1 MAKETFHVV
10 PNGDGWAVKKE
21 GNERMSST
29 HDTQKNAIEGAR
41 EMAKEGDDIV
51 IHRAD
56 GSIRDRVTYNGSTI
70 NGGDDRDTSSR
81 PEAHD
86 VYSVGTRVRW
96 GPVVAGVVV
105 ALAVGTLLTALATAI
120 GLSTVDPNAHGK
132 TIAIAAG
139 IVWLFIM
146 AVSLFAGGCVAT
158 RTTTR
163 ETKTEA
169 LILGT
174 LVWGASAIVMAL
186 GFGSATGLAVNATR
200 TASAVASN
208 ERPFYRDLGWSDDQ
222 VRRYEG
228 MTDTDRVR
236 REMNLDEDQARKYD
250 QARRQGSEAAG
261 SVKNATPQEI
271 AWWTLAGLLISIAA
285 AIGGA
290 LVGAGPEVTRRVLFR
305 ATTGRRVA
313 APADAREPVHA

>member
-1 MAKETFHVV
+1 MTKDVLHVV
-10 PNGDGWAVKKE
+10 PNGDGWAVKRE
-21 GNERMSST
+21 GNERASST

-41 EMAKEGDDIV
+41 QLAKEGDDIV

-56 GSIRDRVTYNGSTI
+56 GSIRDRITYTGAAINGS
-70 NGGDDRDTSSR
+70 DDRPDR

-86 VYSVGTRVRW
+86 LVSVGTRVRW
-96 GPVVAGVVV
+96 GPVVAGVIV
-105 ALAVGTLLTALATAI
+105 ALAVGALLTALATAI
-120 GLSTVDPNAHGK
+120 GLSTIHRSTSGR
-132 TIAIAAG
+132 TIAATAG
-139 IVWLFIM
+139 VVWLFIM

-200 TASAVASN
+200 TASAVANN
-208 ERPFYRDLGWSDDQ
+208 ERPFYRDLGWSDEQ

-250 QARRQGSEAAG
+250 QARRQGSEAAS

-305 ATTGRRVA
+305 ATTGRHVA
-313 APADAREPVHA
+313 APADAREPAHA